1 MVNKSFGNVVKF
13 IYMGKTFQNCIHER
27 SQEQIQFGESMLSS
41 SLSSYVLFISVW
53 LRIYK
58 TIIWYLCGAYSNDK
72 DYALLWYDAVFISTS
87 MATSQRNLL
96 SQSSWSCKKVCSRG
110 GGSISWERILINYHS
125 QSMISQ
131 TVIFLNIKS
140 HRLEDVWDQDDENIW
155 IKEERSKE
163 AGENCIMRML
173 IICNRQYY

>member
-1 MVNKSFGNVVKF
+1 MNMVNKSFGNVVKF

-72 DYALLWYDAVFISTS
+72 DYALL
-87 MATSQRNLL
+87 
-96 SQSSWSCKKVCSRG
+96 
-110 GGSISWERILINYHS
+110 
-125 QSMISQ
+125 
-131 TVIFLNIKS
+131 
-140 HRLEDVWDQDDENIW
+140 
-155 IKEERSKE
+155 
-163 AGENCIMRML
+163 
-173 IICNRQYY
+173 